1 MMELDS
7 IHWRLVA
14 AGAAAAPATA
24 LLIYFAMHHAWRHLR
39 ELIWISFGLGF
50 SVAIPIAGIAALY
63 APSIEGIE
71 SIRLQAAAVAFLEAS
86 IPEELGKLLVVACI
100 VLRHEDLRRPV
111 DAIVLTV
118 LVGLGFATIE
128 NLYYVFSSEN
138 WTETAML
145 RAITAVPMHG
155 TVGIVM
161 GYFAARWLLAP
172 RIAPF
177 TLAAM
182 FLAPTA
188 LHGFYDYPVFAI
200 QQLLVAKDAP
210 SQPAYAEFQGIFFAS
225 IVLSALSA
233 LAVFRSVANTPAI
246 TGLAP
251 WFQAGGHDNA
261 ATAAAGPTASQRAR
275 PVG

>member
-7 IHWRLVA
+7 LQWRLVA
-14 AGAAAAPATA
+14 ACAAVAPASA
-24 LLIYFAMHHAWRHLR
+24 LLAYFSMHQAWRHLR

-50 SVAIPIAGIAALY
+50 SVAIPISGIAALY
-63 APSIEGIE
+63 APGIAHIEGV
-71 SIRLQAAAVAFLEAS
+71 RLHAAAVAFLEAS
-86 IPEELGKLLVVACI
+86 IPEELGKLLVVTSI

-128 NLYYVFSSEN
+128 NLYYVFGSEN

-145 RAITAVPMHG
+145 RAITAVPMHA

-172 RIAPF
+172 RAAAPAI
-177 TLAAM
+177 LAAM
-182 FLAPTA
+182 FALPVL

-200 QQLLVAKDAP
+200 QQLISEKNRLG
-210 SQPAYAEFQGIFFAS
+210 QPVYLEFQSIFIAS
-225 IVLSALSA
+225 IVVSALA
-233 LAVFRSVANTPAI
+233 AMAVFRSVANTPAV
-246 TGLAP
+246 TSLAP
-251 WFQAGGHDNA
+251 WFQSKEIHH
-261 ATAAAGPTASQRAR
+261 
-275 PVG
+275 